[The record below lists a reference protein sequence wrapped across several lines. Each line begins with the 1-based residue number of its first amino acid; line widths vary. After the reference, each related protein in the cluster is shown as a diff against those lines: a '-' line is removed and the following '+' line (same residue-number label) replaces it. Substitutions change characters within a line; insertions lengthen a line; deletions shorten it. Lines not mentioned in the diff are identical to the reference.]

1 MCTKFGQNPLKDVD
15 SRVFTRMLRKDGQTD
30 VSITISLRNFVGR
43 RIIMSVRAFDIFQA
57 YHYFTIYRGYF
68 FLKFEQFNILYNTL
82 SNQEEPKT
90 ILGR

>member
-1 MCTKFGQNPLKDVD
+1 
-15 SRVFTRMLRKDGQTD
+15 MLRKDGQTD
-30 VSITISLRNFVGR
+30 VSVAISLRNFVGEA
-43 RIIMSVRAFDIFQA
+43 IMSVRAFDIFQV
-57 YHYFTIYRGYF
+57 YQYFTIYRGYF